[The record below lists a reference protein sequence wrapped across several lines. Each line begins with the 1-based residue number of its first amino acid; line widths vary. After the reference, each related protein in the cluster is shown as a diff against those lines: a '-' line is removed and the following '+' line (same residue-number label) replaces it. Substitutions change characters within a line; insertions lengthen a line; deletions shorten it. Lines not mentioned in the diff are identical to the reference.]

1 MKDLKKDVLA
11 TGQFAEFYTLNT
23 FVRVYTAFGID
34 KVKMSFVTKGQHGQ
48 GCDMYVDTDVFD
60 ILCDDILSGDLR
72 KLIAASKP
80 NDKGYYPV
88 VWEHVTGKDGSKKV
102 NIARGMKKPVVITG
116 YDGTQKKY
124 IRVTVEKYAELRIM
138 AKWWK
143 RVSAPYYQK
152 LAMIGY
158 EAKKAFVPKYNPDDL
173 EEPENMSDNEP
184 DLPPVPPMA

>member
-48 GCDMYVDTDVFD
+48 GCDVYVDTDVFD

-80 NDKGYYPV
+80 NDKGYYCLLYTSPSPR
-88 VWEHVTGKDGSKKV
+88 DCS
-102 NIARGMKKPVVITG
+102 
-116 YDGTQKKY
+116 
-124 IRVTVEKYAELRIM
+124 
-138 AKWWK
+138 
-143 RVSAPYYQK
+143 
-152 LAMIGY
+152 
-158 EAKKAFVPKYNPDDL
+158 
-173 EEPENMSDNEP
+173 
-184 DLPPVPPMA
+184 